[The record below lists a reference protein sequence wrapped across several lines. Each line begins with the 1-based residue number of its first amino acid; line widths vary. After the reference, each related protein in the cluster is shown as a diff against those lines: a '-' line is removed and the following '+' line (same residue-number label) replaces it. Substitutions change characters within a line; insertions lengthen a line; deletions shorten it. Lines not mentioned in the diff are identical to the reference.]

1 MGESPSTLRS
11 ATPVQLLLDLPA
23 SPRGPSGGGGEAS
36 GSAPAEEPEAAS
48 AETSEAAAA
57 LGSSGGSSAQL
68 TSLMESGK
76 AGDEGMFAPHPVMP
90 HALAPLSHKIQR
102 RNDLSLRSDR
112 EHRYAQSPEG
122 RASQSMRERGQDGLT
137 RGVQKRKREE
147 VAQGELEEAGA
158 PKTKRVQVA
167 FAQAAASRLVFPP
180 ALTNAIQVAFA
191 EAAALRLI
199 FPPALTNAIR
209 DLMCGRTK
217 ALSLSRFQEVWMGPN
232 ALKAATV
239 LAEAIAHSSS
249 LTSLSGRVGNEVIFK
264 CVSKS
269 SSLQQLHLACSSIT
283 TKGAE
288 ALAEVMKASSS
299 LRRLGLE
306 YIWITDKGAEVL
318 VEGLKASASLQEFRV
333 WSNQS
338 ADKVA
343 EALVEGLKASSSLQQ
358 LHLERTLISDKGA
371 VALAEGLRVSSS
383 LQELHL
389 SGNQITDKGAEALA
403 EGLKVSSSLQRLY
416 LGWNLITDKGAKAL
430 AEGLKANFSMQE
442 MDLRGNQITEKVA
455 EAIADGLEA
464 RFSCARPTQQDAAGK
479 QAASEQAKPSPTST
493 GSTERSG
500 VAAGWRPSL
509 TAGQHT
515 QLARA

>member
-1 MGESPSTLRS
+1 MRL
-11 ATPVQLLLDLPA
+11 QLPCLMF
-23 SPRGPSGGGGEAS
+23 GPPPFPQQCP
-36 GSAPAEEPEAAS
+36 APAAEEKKKG
-48 AETSEAAAA
+48 AA

-76 AGDEGMFAPHPVMP
+76 AGDEGMFAPHSVMP
-90 HALAPLSHKIQR
+90 HALAPLSHEIQR
-102 RNDLSLRSDR
+102 RNDPSLRSDR

-167 FAQAAASRLVFPP
+167 FA
-180 ALTNAIQVAFA
+180 
-191 EAAALRLI
+191 E
-199 FPPALTNAIR
+199 AIR

-217 ALSLSRFQEVWMGPN
+217 ALALSRFQEVLMGPS

-249 LTSLSGRVGNEVIFK
+249 LTSLSGRVGSEVIFK

-288 ALAEVMKASSS
+288 TLAEVMKASSS

-343 EALVEGLKASSSLQQ
+343 EALVEGLEASSSLQQ

-416 LGWNLITDKGAKAL
+416 LGWNLITDQGAKAL
-430 AEGLKANFSMQE
+430 AEGLKANFSMEE

-455 EAIADGLEA
+455 EAFADGLEA

>member
-1 MGESPSTLRS
+1 MMQIQQAIAG
-11 ATPVQLLLDLPA
+11 
-23 SPRGPSGGGGEAS
+23 GPYA
-36 GSAPAEEPEAAS
+36 
-48 AETSEAAAA
+48 
-57 LGSSGGSSAQL
+57 
-68 TSLMESGK
+68 
-76 AGDEGMFAPHPVMP
+76 VIP
-90 HALAPLSHKIQR
+90 HALAQLSDKIQR
-102 RNDLSLRSDR
+102 RSDLPPRSDR
-112 EHRYAQSPEG
+112 EHRDAQSPEG
-122 RASQSMRERGQDGLT
+122 RASQPMREQGQDGVT
-137 RGVQKRKREE
+137 RGIQKRKREE

-158 PKTKRVQVA
+158 PKTKSV
-167 FAQAAASRLVFPP
+167 
-180 ALTNAIQVAFA
+180 QVAFA

-199 FPPALTNAIR
+199 CSPALTDAIR
-209 DLMCGRTK
+209 DLVCGRTK

-249 LTSLSGRVGNEVIFK
+249 LTSLSGRVGSEVIFK

-288 ALAEVMKASSS
+288 TLAEVMKASSS

-479 QAASEQAKPSPTST
+479 QAASEQAKPSPTLT